1 MDEIVSV
8 QDIARITGNKV
19 SKRGGAAEAAG
30 SARMT
35 RAGEANAG
43 RILDAALEVFSAFGF
58 HGARIDQIAT
68 AAGLSKPNLLY
79 YFRTK
84 EDLYTA
90 LLRRTLDM
98 WLEPL
103 RELDENRDPREALSQ
118 YIGRKLDYSRDNP
131 EASRLFAIEIMQ
143 GAPLLS
149 AVLTGELAEIVA
161 EKSAMIRRWI
171 AAGKLAP
178 IDPHHLIFAIWATTQ
193 HYADFQSQ
201 VLAVTNE
208 TIQQAAYFESTR
220 ENVIRILLEGALP
233 R

>member
-1 MDEIVSV
+1 
-8 QDIARITGNKV
+8 
-19 SKRGGAAEAAG
+19 
-30 SARMT
+30 
-35 RAGEANAG
+35 
-43 RILDAALEVFSAFGF
+43 
-58 HGARIDQIAT
+58 
-68 AAGLSKPNLLY
+68 
-79 YFRTK
+79 
-84 EDLYTA
+84 
-90 LLRRTLDM
+90 
-98 WLEPL
+98 
-103 RELDENRDPREALSQ
+103 
-118 YIGRKLDYSRDNP
+118 
-131 EASRLFAIEIMQ
+131 MQ

-149 AVLTGELAEIVA
+149 AVLTGELAEIVT